1 MTKSEKFAQLLF
13 DSSLNEEVKDFIV
26 DNLNK
31 FSEDEKNN
39 IFEILEND
47 IKNTK
52 NILELTS
59 IKFQNEEKKFK
70 ENSKILKEEMIKI
83 ELNNLKKLE
92 KNKK

>member
-52 NILELTS
+52 NILKLTS

-70 ENSKILKEEMIKI
+70 ENSKILEEEMIKI
-83 ELNNLKKLE
+83 ELNNLKKTR
-92 KNKK
+92 KK